1 MTRPRPAFRAR
12 SALPPPGFGC
22 ARLATLAFAPPHPGG
37 GKAEG
42 RKTIYRNRFT
52 PTKFL
57 RHYGPVPRN
66 DNMYDETIQRSSR
79 RQGIAPINFEHPTQ
93 NEILNCFNQ
102 TAPDP
107 VSVILTGTAGD
118 GKTHL
123 CRQIWRALKG
133 NDEDWNSDSPH
144 LTLTFHYPKNRQS
157 WPDSK
162 NEDLYRLVKI
172 HFIRD
177 LSGWAPQQGATWD
190 AEKEELLQRFSR
202 SLFDGESE
210 EIFLIA
216 ANDGQLVESWRRLQE
231 TPEVRRTRQVF
242 EDLLVEDRQQQAGVR
257 LKFFNLSRA
266 SSADLFDRALD
277 AFINH
282 PGWDEFKHEIR
293 AENEVFGPKCPI
305 RRNYELLQPPLV
317 RSSLRSLLELCDH
330 NGLHVP
336 IRQILL
342 LLTNSVLGHP
352 DVKDHLMVPADVPKI
367 LAAGTVSKASLY
379 NNIFGGNLSEIRRQ
393 SITIFD
399 YLERFQIGYETSNR
413 VDNILIFGQDDENL
427 GCHFDEFV
435 AKDPFYGADN
445 RFYAAKRE
453 YIEGSEENADKS
465 REFLEMLVSQRRG
478 LFFKIPKDFENE
490 LNLWELTV
498 FKFAGEY
505 LNCVAEVLQRGATVK
520 RPILS
525 QLIKGLNR
533 VFTGMLINSDR
544 ELYLASSGN
553 FSQAKVSRILL
564 ERVSVEPS
572 KGEKVA
578 LYFDKSNG
586 RVLLS
591 VYFAPDILVD
601 FNLTLIRYE
610 FLSRIA
616 LEGALPASFSK
627 ECYEDL
633 LALKSQLIAAF
644 IKRQA
649 RESSPA
655 SSTICLNLLSLTERG
670 MPEQK
675 SVEVVP

>member
-1 MTRPRPAFRAR
+1 MK
-12 SALPPPGFGC
+12 SWLQ
-22 ARLATLAFAPPHPGG
+22 
-37 GKAEG
+37 
-42 RKTIYRNRFT
+42 
-52 PTKFL
+52 FL
-57 RHYGPVPRN
+57 RHYGPVADN

-79 RQGIAPINFEHPTQ
+79 RRGIAPIEFEHPTQ
-93 NEILNCFNQ
+93 IEIVNCFNQ
-102 TAPDP
+102 STADP

-123 CRQIWRALKG
+123 CRQVWKALNG
-133 NDEDWNSDSPH
+133 DDEAWASDNPY
-144 LTLTFHYPKNRQS
+144 LTIQFHYPKDKKS
-157 WPDSK
+157 WPGSD
-162 NEDLYRLVKI
+162 DRGLYRSVKI

-177 LSGWAPQQGATWD
+177 LSGWAPQQGAAW
-190 AEKEELLQRFSR
+190 EPGKEELLQKFSR
-202 SLFDGESE
+202 SLFDGEAD

-216 ANDGQLVESWRRLQE
+216 ANDGQLVESWRRLKE
-231 TPEVRRTRQVF
+231 TDDVKRARQVF
-242 EDLLVEDRQQQAGVR
+242 EDLLVEDRQQQPGVR
-257 LKFFNLSRA
+257 LRFFNLSRA
-266 SSADLFDRALD
+266 NSAELFDRALD
-277 AFINH
+277 AFVNH
-282 PGWDEFKHEIR
+282 PGWHELKQGIP
-293 AENEVFGPKCPI
+293 AENDVFGPKCPI
-305 RRNYELLQPPLV
+305 RHNYELLQTPLV
-317 RSSLRSLLELCDH
+317 RLRLRSLLELCDH

-352 DVKDHLMVPADVPKI
+352 DAKDHLLLPADVPKI
-367 LAAGTVSKASLY
+367 IAAGIVSKASLY

-399 YLERFQIGYETSNR
+399 YLERFQIGYETTNR

-427 GCHFDEFV
+427 GNYFNEFV
-435 AKDPFYGADN
+435 ANDTFYGADN

-453 YIEGSEENADKS
+453 YIEGAEEHEDKS
-465 REFLEMLVSQRRG
+465 KEFLQMLVSQRRG
-478 LFFKIPKDFENE
+478 LFFKIPKASEKE

-505 LNCVAEVLQRGATVK
+505 LDSVTEVLRSGGIVK

-525 QLIKGLNR
+525 QLVKGLNR

-544 ELYLASSGN
+544 EIYLATSGSY
-553 FSQAKVSRILL
+553 SQAKVSRILV

-572 KGEKVA
+572 KGEKVV
-578 LYFDKSNG
+578 LRFDDSNE
-586 RVLLS
+586 RVVLAIF
-591 VYFAPDILVD
+591 FAPDVCVD

-633 LALKSQLIAAF
+633 LALKSQLIAAYR
-644 IKRQA
+644 KRQTRESA
-649 RESSPA
+649 REST
-655 SSTICLNLLSLTERG
+655 TISLNLLSLTERG

-675 SVEVVP
+675 SLEVVP